1 MSIGGGQGELRVI
14 LVGRTGLDAAL
25 RQDPDLELIRAK
37 TPLDAVGE
45 LATPIDSDSPSQ
57 ALVIVGQDIQS
68 SLAPTPASAQEFELA
83 LRLVDPAVQI
93 VGVRGEHHAF
103 EREIDAHLGSDGVR
117 GLAGLA
123 PLPRTNPALQLAG
136 SEDPHA
142 PDRAASG
149 TLHDPAPD
157 PTQDPSGEAI
167 DDRVGDAAIVEVM
180 LRGRDVL
187 AAALAVLRTRV
198 GDTSVEF
205 QTQPGA
211 SSVRVESTGAVHGH
225 LLAQGTPP
233 EVLRPHARWL
243 ARWLRL
249 RDQQAQLRDAA
260 FTDSLTG
267 AYNRRY
273 FDRYLAT
280 AIEGARASQWNVSVL
295 MFDLDNFKSY
305 NDAYGHDAGD
315 ELLTE
320 TTRLLRSVLRP
331 SDRVCR
337 IGGDEFAVIFH
348 DPHGPRTA
356 DSKPPAS
363 VFEIATRFQE
373 QIRGHKFPKLA
384 HLAPGTL
391 TVSGG
396 LATFPWD
403 GSTPS
408 ELLARADERA
418 MQSKR
423 QGKNAITIGPPTHGA

>member
-14 LVGRTGLDAAL
+14 LVGRTGLDSAL
-25 RQDPDLELIRAK
+25 RQDPALELIRAK

-45 LATPIDSDSPSQ
+45 LATPIDSDSPRQ
-57 ALVIVGQDIQS
+57 ALVIVGQDIQGT
-68 SLAPTPASAQEFELA
+68 LAPSPASAQEFELA

-93 VGVRGEHHAF
+93 VGVQGEHRAF
-103 EREIDAHLGSDGVR
+103 DREIDAHLGADAVR

-123 PLPRTNPALQLAG
+123 PLPAKPPALQLAG
-136 SEDPHA
+136 AEDHA
-142 PDRAASG
+142 PHSAG
-149 TLHDPAPD
+149 DPGPD
-157 PTQDPSGEAI
+157 PT
-167 DDRVGDAAIVEVM
+167 DDGSSLGDAAIVEVM

-187 AAALAVLRTRV
+187 GAALAVLRARV
-198 GDTSVEF
+198 GDPSVEF
-205 QTQPGA
+205 L
-211 SSVRVESTGAVHGH
+211 SSPADSTVPVESSGAVHGH
-225 LLAQGTPP
+225 LSALSAPP
-233 EVLRPHARWL
+233 ELLRPHARWL

-260 FTDSLTG
+260 FTDALTG

-273 FDRYLAT
+273 FDRYLAS

-305 NDAYGHDAGD
+305 NDSYGHDAGD

-423 QGKNAITIGPPTHGA
+423 QGKNAITIGPPTPGA